1 MFNLAWLTF
10 LSGNLIVILTAF
22 LLTRRRGL
30 APAEGLLAMF
40 VMAVAQI
47 TGTMLLAGTIL
58 RLTIGWLLGLN
69 VVLLAAAYIRN
80 SLLTTPGRES
90 RGRESR
96 PRLDAGWASNFR
108 AKLLLFLAVLETA
121 WLIFLGYLLPPYAWD
136 SLYYH
141 LTAAATWLQAGR
153 IVLSPYTLWANVY
166 PMNTELLFAWNLL
179 LAGSDLLVDLT
190 QLPFALAGG
199 LAVYALGRQAGL
211 KQAGSAVAGAL
222 FFLTPIVLI
231 QSKTCYV
238 DVAFAAMF
246 LVGYYFAWRYYH
258 SPRRGYLLQ
267 TALAAGLATGMKASA
282 APYVAVIFAIVIAGE
297 WRAGQEDGR
306 SAWRRM
312 LISAAIFAGAILLW
326 GGFWYLRNW
335 LAYGN
340 PLYPFT
346 MKVLGHTL
354 WPGEGSV
361 AGLVMVNNT
370 PRELVGLPAWQ
381 QLWRSW
387 AETVAPYTFD
397 QRLGGFGPQWLYLEL
412 PALALVLLLSMVH
425 GGQKL
430 LLFFHGRGYLAPLY
444 RGVKEPPAV
453 GQGAW
458 ELPSLPGNAR
468 GLQPVSRGPGRGLF
482 QDRHPCRQ
490 AAPAKDAN
498 GKGRYLQDSCHLVP
512 LLLPLILLFWLQP
525 ANWWTRYTIFI
536 VAAGALSLAY
546 LEERLPRFWARPL
559 RVATLSLVLISLAGS
574 LTHGYF
580 TPGVIARFLALPPEK
595 RTFFQLTPWGD
606 ELAWVD
612 LVPPGSRIAYTET
625 GFPYLLFGPRLE
637 NRVYL
642 LRAPS
647 EEEMLRQ
654 LRENGSQ
661 YFLTRTTS
669 SYYRWAQNNPQ
680 LLEPFF
686 RFGDYVTY
694 KVKTALQ
701 M

>member
-1 MFNLAWLTF
+1 MGLFNLAWLTF
-10 LSGNLIVILTAF
+10 LSGNLLAILTAF
-22 LLTRRRGL
+22 CLTRGRGL
-30 APAEGLLAMF
+30 APAEGFLAIF
-40 VMAVAQI
+40 VLAGAQI

-58 RLTIGWLLGLN
+58 RLTVGWLLGLN
-69 VVLLAAAYIRN
+69 AVLLMAACIWT
-80 SLLTTPGRES
+80 SLAPAPGLNAWP
-90 RGRESR
+90 R
-96 PRLDAGWASNFR
+96 PDADWSNNFWT
-108 AKLLLFLAVLETA
+108 KLLLFLAVLETA

-179 LAGSDLLVDLT
+179 LTGSDLLVDLT

-258 SPRRGYLLQ
+258 SPRRGYLLL
-267 TALAAGLATGMKASA
+267 TALAAGLVTGMKASA
-282 APYVAVIFAIVIAGE
+282 APYVAVIFAIVLAGD
-297 WRAGQEDGR
+297 WRAGQEDGQP
-306 SAWRRM
+306 AWCRM
-312 LISAAIFAGAILLW
+312 LISAAIFAMAILLW

-346 MKVLGHTL
+346 IRILGHTL

-361 AGLVMVNNT
+361 AGLVMAGNT
-370 PRELVGLPAWQ
+370 PPELVGLPTWQ
-381 QLWRSW
+381 QLLRSW
-387 AETVAPYTFD
+387 QEVVAPYTFD

-412 PALALVLLLSMVH
+412 PALALVLLLSLVH
-425 GGQKL
+425 GGRKL
-430 LLFFHGRGYLAPLY
+430 LLFFQGRGYLAPLY
-444 RGVKEPPAV
+444 RDVKEPPAV
-453 GQGAW
+453 DQDAW
-458 ELPSLPGNAR
+458 ELPSLPGNAQ
-468 GLQPVSRGPGRGLF
+468 GLQPVSRGPGRELC
-482 QDRHPCRQ
+482 QDRDPCRQ
-490 AAPAKDAN
+490 TAPAKDTN
-498 GKGRYLQDSCHLVP
+498 GKGRYLQDSCRLVP

-525 ANWWTRYTIFI
+525 APWWTRYTIFI

-546 LEERLPRFWARPL
+546 LEEHLPCFWARPL
-559 RVATLSLVLISLAGS
+559 RVATLSLVLVSLAGS

-580 TPGVIARFLALPPEK
+580 TPGVIARFLALPSER

-612 LVPPGSRIAYTET
+612 GIPSGSRIAYTET
-625 GFPYLLFGPRLE
+625 SFPYLLFGPRLQ
-637 NRVYL
+637 NQVVRII
-642 LRAPS
+642 APT
-647 EEEMLRQ
+647 EKEMLRQ
-654 LRENGSQ
+654 LRDNGSRF
-661 YFLTRTTS
+661 FLTRTTS

-686 RFGDYVTY
+686 SFGDYVTY
-694 KVKTALQ
+694 RMKATLK